1 MQLKTSFKASM
12 RLVKSLLIVNKGNYI
27 MMEISHLNFSEGPMK
42 VAPFSH
48 AVKAGEFL
56 FVTGQMPTLK
66 DDNSKL
72 ISGDIEEQ
80 THQVMRNLVNVL
92 NAAGSSLDKV
102 IFSRVYLVNFGDFE
116 KMNKVYASYFSKN
129 KLPARTCIGVT
140 GLAVGASVE
149 IDFIAGF

>member
-1 MQLKTSFKASM
+1 
-12 RLVKSLLIVNKGNYI
+12 
-27 MMEISHLNFSEGPMK
+27 MMEISHLNFSDGPMK

-66 DDNSKL
+66 ADNSKL
-72 ISGDIEEQ
+72 ISGNIEEQ
-80 THQVMRNLVNVL
+80 THQVMRNLVDVL
-92 NAAGSSLDKV
+92 HAAGSSLDKV

>member
-1 MQLKTSFKASM
+1 
-12 RLVKSLLIVNKGNYI
+12 
-27 MMEISHLNFSEGPMK
+27 MMEITHLNFSDGPMK

-66 DDNSKL
+66 TDNSKL

-80 THQVMRNLVNVL
+80 THQVMRNLVGVL
-92 NAAGSSLDKV
+92 QLAGSSLDKV
-102 IFSRVYLVNFGDFE
+102 IFSRVYLVNFGDFD
-116 KMNKVYASYFSKN
+116 KMNEVYASYFSKN